1 MALTEKKST
10 NESKL
15 TALLL
20 QKRVIT
26 EGQLKA
32 AIDYQKSL
40 GGQII
45 DIFVKLDLVRASQIE
60 EILKKLES
68 GSDAGA
74 LAKGENVLDPAS
86 VRVSELKVH
95 RRLLEKL
102 PKDLV
107 KQHLLVVFFPVAN
120 VGTRKIILG
129 HGAAITPLVE
139 EKVRAVI
146 GVDLG
151 TLELDPVAAKGILDD
166 LHGAEAPPKKV
177 APRER
182 SFRSVRPPGVGHEL
196 VLNALINLLAKRG
209 LITAEELQIETE
221 LLQE

>member
-1 MALTEKKST
+1 MALPEKKNP

-32 AIDYQKSL
+32 ALDYQKSL

-45 DIFVKLDLVRASQIE
+45 DVLVKLDLVRASQIE

-68 GSDAGA
+68 GNDASA
-74 LAKGENVLDPAS
+74 VSTGENVLDPTS
-86 VRVSELKVH
+86 VRVSDLKVH

-107 KQHLLVVFFPVAN
+107 SQYLLVVFFPAAN
-120 VGTRKIILG
+120 MGTRKIILG
-129 HGAAITPLVE
+129 HGTPITPGIE
-139 EKVRAVI
+139 ERVRAVI
-146 GVDLG
+146 GVDLA
-151 TLELDPVAAKGILDD
+151 TVELDPAAAKGILHD
-166 LHGAEAPPKKV
+166 LHGVDAPPKKAAV
-177 APRER
+177 REK
-182 SFRSVRPPGVGHEL
+182 SFRSARPPGVDHEQ
-196 VLNALINLLAKRG
+196 VLSALINVLAKRG
-209 LITAEELQIETE
+209 VITAEELQVETE
-221 LLQE
+221 LHPE